1 MSRTKYHA
9 YRVETRGNLCTE
21 LGGPVACLE
30 QNGVTQSCS
39 FDDALCIFSNVT
51 RINEK
56 TKGMFKFIA

>member
-1 MSRTKYHA
+1 M
-9 YRVETRGNLCTE
+9 
-21 LGGPVACLE
+21 ACLE